1 VVEALIVVMA
11 DKSKNLGD
19 AERLTAREIFESA
32 AQHARE
38 ELKRPWKALAFS
50 GIAGGLTM
58 GLTGLS
64 TGLVIGL
71 LGPATVSQLVA
82 ATVYPI
88 GFLAV
93 VIGRAQLFTENTL
106 YPVVLVLTARKYL
119 VDTLKLWAVVYA
131 GNWVGS
137 VLFAALA
144 VKTSALQSG
153 VRDTLI
159 ELGTQAVDHP
169 FSTVFWSGVVGGWL
183 LALVAWLVT
192 GSYWT
197 TGQAIMT
204 WTMTFVLGLGK
215 FAHCVANSGE
225 ILSALLNGSIP
236 PADYI
241 SWLAAATFGNIAG
254 GVVMVSLLN
263 YGQVKL
269 GQEEEGSGSDLRR
282 AG

>member
-1 VVEALIVVMA
+1 RKHARNARNQYASVAAYPFRRRTDGRHDASSTNEHRCAQLWLRVVPGCNCVVEALIAVMA
-11 DKSKNLGD
+11 DKPKNLGD

-71 LGPATVSQLVA
+71 LGHATVSQLIA

-119 VDTLKLWAVVYA
+119 VNTLKLWAVVYA

-144 VKTSALQSG
+144 VKTSALQ
-153 VRDTLI
+153 
-159 ELGTQAVDHP
+159 EA
-169 FSTVFWSGVVGGWL
+169 
-183 LALVAWLVT
+183 
-192 GSYWT
+192 
-197 TGQAIMT
+197 
-204 WTMTFVLGLGK
+204 
-215 FAHCVANSGE
+215 FA
-225 ILSALLNGSIP
+225 
-236 PADYI
+236 
-241 SWLAAATFGNIAG
+241 
-254 GVVMVSLLN
+254 
-263 YGQVKL
+263 
-269 GQEEEGSGSDLRR
+269 RR
-282 AG
+282 